1 MRTNPE
7 LVWKREVGMEA
18 RVEEGRELAERLLV
32 RARRLG
38 FASRIKLMRTRF
50 QVLAKVQEFED
61 RLFEFHASPRES
73 RMSLRDSLESARG
86 SLDSIIRDTE
96 H

>member
-1 MRTNPE
+1 MNHE
-7 LVWKREVGMEA
+7 LLWPWEAGMEA
-18 RVEEGRELAERLLV
+18 RIVEGRELAERLLV
-32 RARRLG
+32 RARRLA
-38 FASRIKLMRTRF
+38 FAPRIRLMRVRF

-86 SLDSIIRDTE
+86 SLESLIRDIE